1 MVRKESERQVEEEID
16 YLQPYLARLGNPDKL
31 TKNQTVQVQQECLND
46 FKETLVNRANS
57 ICRKF
62 QVIRQNFE
70 ELQSQLA
77 QVIHLISLF
86 YSIVFFLFQIK
97 ILNF

>member
-1 MVRKESERQVEEEID
+1 MNNLQEETLREQSERQIEEEID

-31 TKNQTVQVQQECLND
+31 TKNQAFQVQQECLND
-46 FKETLVNRANS
+46 FKETLVNRANR
-57 ICRKF
+57 IWRKF
-62 QVIRQNFE
+62 QVIRLNFE

-86 YSIVFFLFQIK
+86 YLLRFFSF
-97 ILNF
+97 